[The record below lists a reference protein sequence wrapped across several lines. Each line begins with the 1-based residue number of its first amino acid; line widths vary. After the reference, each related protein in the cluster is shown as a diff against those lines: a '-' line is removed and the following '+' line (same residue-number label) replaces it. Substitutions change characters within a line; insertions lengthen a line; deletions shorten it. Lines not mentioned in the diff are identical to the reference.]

1 MQNPEEID
9 ELAEDAI
16 IDSNREKAK
25 DIYSPQ
31 SLVFINS
38 PSIYSCKLPNGTWL
52 NLSLAY
58 QLEIEEDS
66 IILHWVNKETSVYQ
80 GEQAQA
86 VITAWEEAHQKI
98 HQMQNKSL

>member
-1 MQNPEEID
+1 MLNPEEID
-9 ELAEDAI
+9 EVAEDAI
-16 IDSNREKAK
+16 RDSNRAK

-31 SLVFINS
+31 FLVFINS
-38 PSIYSCKLPNGTWL
+38 PSIYSCKLPNGKWL

-66 IILHWVNKETSVYQ
+66 IILHWINKETSVYQ

-86 VITAWEEAHQKI
+86 VINAWEEAHQKI
-98 HQMQNKSL
+98 HQMYKYKEKL